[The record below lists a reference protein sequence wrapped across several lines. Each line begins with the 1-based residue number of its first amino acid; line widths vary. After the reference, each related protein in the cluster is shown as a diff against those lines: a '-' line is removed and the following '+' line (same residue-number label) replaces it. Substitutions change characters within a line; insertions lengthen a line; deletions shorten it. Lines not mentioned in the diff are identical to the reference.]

1 MDTLLLEMRQEVLMQ
16 SLAHAN
22 PAALGPDT
30 ALAMAT
36 RNGARACGAEES
48 LGSLEVGKKADL
60 VTVVLDRPHSAPMLD
75 PLHALVHMAHPDDV
89 DTVLVDG
96 RAVVEGGRVRGI
108 DEAALTDEVQKAARR
123 YLERAGHGDLLPA
136 YLP

>member
-1 MDTLLLEMRQEVLMQ
+1 
-16 SLAHAN
+16 
-22 PAALGPDT
+22 
-30 ALAMAT
+30 MAT
-36 RNGARACGAEES
+36 VNGARACGAERS

-60 VTVVLDRPHSAPMLD
+60 VTIAVNRLHSTPTLD
-75 PLHALVHMAHPDDV
+75 PVHAVVHMAHADDV

-96 RAVVEGGRVRGI
+96 RVVVEGGRVHGI
-108 DEAALTDEVQKAARR
+108 DEESLAGEVQKAARR